1 MNGSTTTSVIIPV
14 RNGARFILEAL
25 DSVLVQLADDD
36 EIIVVDDASTDG
48 TDELLRNLDKRVV
61 VLDGPG
67 RGPSA
72 ARNTGLAKACGAC
85 IAFLDHDDLW
95 PPGRHA
101 ALLRALQQAPT
112 ANAAA
117 GRLRIQVEEGGT
129 AGRHAALD
137 ARHAPSILMT
147 CLYRRQLIQATGPFD
162 DDMRFGEDLNYYV
175 RLAECGMNVVT
186 CDHDALIYRR
196 HAENATNAAPP
207 ENKVLL
213 DIFARRLSRRHGM
226 PILKPKND

>member
-1 MNGSTTTSVIIPV
+1 MNGRTTSVIIPV
-14 RNGARFILEAL
+14 RNGRRFILEAL

-48 TDELLRNLDKRVV
+48 TDRLLRNLDKRVV
-61 VLDGPG
+61 ILDGLG

-72 ARNTGLAKACGAC
+72 ARNTGLAKARGAC

-101 ALLRALQQAPT
+101 ALLGALRQSPT

-117 GRLRIQVEEGGT
+117 GRLRIHVEEGGF

-137 ARHAPSILMT
+137 GRHAPSILMT
-147 CLYRRQLIQATGPFD
+147 CLYRRQLIEATGPFD
-162 DDMRFGEDLNYYV
+162 EDMRFGEDLNYYV
-175 RLAECGMNVVT
+175 RLAESGMIVVT
-186 CDHDALIYRR
+186 CDHDALVYRR

-213 DIFARRLSRRHGM
+213 DIFARKLSRRYGL
-226 PILKPKND
+226 PLQKPKKH